1 MADPAV
7 DHATTLHGML
17 EAAVDYTVYLGEV
30 TTPDDQLTL
39 PYLVV
44 WPPPPER
51 PNLSLAGYGEEITT
65 TTQVTAVGRDAIE
78 TIAAMGRASAALHG
92 VRPVVAGREC
102 GLIGQVPG
110 QLPPPRPDERVRV
123 DGRPVY
129 ITFALFRLMS
139 SS

>member
-1 MADPAV
+1 VADPAV
-7 DHATTLHGML
+7 DHAAALHGML
-17 EAAVDYTVYLGEV
+17 TAAVEYTVYLGEV
-30 TTPDDQLTL
+30 TDPDDALTL

-51 PNLSLAGYGEEITT
+51 PTLTLGGYGGEITT
-65 TTQVTAVGRDAIE
+65 TTQVTAVGRDVIE
-78 TIAAMGRASAALHG
+78 TIAAMGRASFALHG
-92 VRPVVAGREC
+92 QRPVIPGREC

-110 QLPPPRPDERVRV
+110 QLPTPRPDERVRV

-129 ITFALFRLMS
+129 VTFALFRLMS